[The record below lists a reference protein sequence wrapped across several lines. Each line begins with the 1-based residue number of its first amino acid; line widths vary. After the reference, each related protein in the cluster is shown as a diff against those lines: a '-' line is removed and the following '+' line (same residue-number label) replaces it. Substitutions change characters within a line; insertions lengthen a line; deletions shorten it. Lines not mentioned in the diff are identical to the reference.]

1 MKCKRFKNEDL
12 RNEEWFQ
19 FNTEVKTLVEQYAP
33 QTLEIEALFASFL
46 SLYANADEALEIIR
60 KSATTEQIAETDAA
74 RDTVFRGFADAVK
87 SANNHFDTIK
97 RAAAKRL
104 QIVFDGYGNL
114 ARKSYD
120 EETASIYNFLQE
132 MNGKYANDIMTL
144 GLNDWVMQLEADNQ
158 AFETLTKTRDNET
171 STKTALRMK
180 NVRTETDR
188 CYRDI
193 LDRLDALMLING
205 TLPYEAFVRNLN
217 VRVERYS
224 NTVAQRK
231 GRNAA
236 KKKKTAE

>member
-19 FNTEVKTLVEQYAP
+19 FNTEVKSLVEQYTP
-33 QTLEIEALFASFL
+33 QTLEIENLFATFL

-60 KSATTEQIAETDAA
+60 KSATTEQITEADAA

-87 SANNHFDTIK
+87 SANKHFDAVK

-104 QIVFDGYGNL
+104 QIVFDTYGNL

-120 EETASIYNFLQE
+120 EETALIYNFLQE
-132 MNGKYANDIMTL
+132 MKGKYSNDIATL
-144 GLNDWVMQLEADNQ
+144 GLNDWVVQLETDNQ
-158 AFETLTKTRDNET
+158 TFETLMKTRDNET

-180 NVRTETDR
+180 NVRTEADR

-193 LDRLDALMLING
+193 LDRLDALMLVKG
-205 TLPYEAFVRNLN
+205 LLPYEPFVRDLN

-236 KKKKTAE
+236 KRKKTAE